1 MGSDSHRAR
10 LLRLFLLVTTL
21 GLGVCS
27 AEAQERGDATPPPV
41 DFGAR
46 RSSEIFRRI
55 LGEESDDYEGI
66 PFDLLELLASM
77 PLPVQLEMLR
87 EFGQE
92 MVDQGEAN
100 CNIFG
105 GVASCQAL
113 SASSAYHASCPNYP
127 LKVDC
132 AFYDDSMVEIDD
144 DPTWDLQDEAKRV
157 GVPMCDGCRD
167 NLEELYCAQAVPK
180 CGTFQTHV
188 ELVFLPLLRDVVEA
202 KQKDQDYQPSIDH
215 LLPRVVNATGLVV
228 PCKEFCEAVT
238 ASCGCGQDLKFKKV
252 IDMLEKA
259 QREHDDDDLPDLPEG
274 TFEKMFDAFDDT
286 PLCDMYQP
294 RDAPGFVGHCPSA
307 SQPLSRDACDWCPG
321 GSNANNVMPT
331 FVEEYLA
338 DALVTGV
345 LGWLIGPEGLLADAD
360 FFADGDGDYEFEKNH
375 GHPEDWEKRH
385 HRPGDARKGARV
397 GRALGWL
404 IGIASVGAMGYA
416 GFAYYRRR
424 VQGGSFVSGIGD
436 GARHEG
442 YAPVNVFADPEFHD
456 FESPREVPAEP
467 PSASGDTA

>member
-1 MGSDSHRAR
+1 M
-10 LLRLFLLVTTL
+10 LRLFLLVTTL
-21 GLGVCS
+21 VLSVCS
-27 AEAQERGDATPPPV
+27 AEAQGRGDATPSPV

-46 RSSEIFRRI
+46 RSSSIFRRL
-55 LGEESDDYEGI
+55 LGDESDDYEGI
-66 PFDLLELLASM
+66 PFDLLELLVSM
-77 PLPVQLEMLR
+77 PFPVQLEMLR

-127 LKVDC
+127 LQVDC
-132 AFYDDSMVEIDD
+132 AFYEDSMVEIDD
-144 DPTWDLQDEAKRV
+144 DPTWDLRDEATRV

-202 KQKDQDYQPSIDH
+202 KQKDQDYQPSIDR
-215 LLPRVVNATGLVV
+215 LLPRVANATGLVA

-259 QREHDDDDLPDLPEG
+259 QREHDDDDLPELPEG
-274 TFEKMFDAFDDT
+274 TFEKIFDAFDDM

-294 RDAPGFVGHCPSA
+294 RDARVCR
-307 SQPLSRDACDWCPG
+307 PLSLGGAAPEPRRVRLVPRGLERQQRDADVRG
-321 GSNANNVMPT
+321 GVPRRRAGHRHARV
-331 FVEEYLA
+331 A
-338 DALVTGV
+338 HRAG
-345 LGWLIGPEGLLADAD
+345 GPAGGRGLLC
-360 FFADGDGDYEFEKNH
+360 
-375 GHPEDWEKRH
+375 
-385 HRPGDARKGARV
+385 
-397 GRALGWL
+397 
-404 IGIASVGAMGYA
+404 
-416 GFAYYRRR
+416 RRR
-424 VQGGSFVSGIGD
+424 RRLRV
-436 GARHEG
+436 
-442 YAPVNVFADPEFHD
+442 
-456 FESPREVPAEP
+456 
-467 PSASGDTA
+467 